1 MPKRW
6 HSFTRDMTRDK
17 VFKNANI
24 ITLEDEFPGA
34 DCMVVRDGTIISFN
48 AAAAS
53 SNAEVIDCAG
63 KTIVPGFVDTH
74 IHLYAF
80 SKRVLGHD
88 LSTLEDHSIEKING
102 FIADI
107 AAGKAPGEWITI
119 FGYDPYNIAEKR
131 LLTRWDIDASSPDN
145 PVRMYHRSGQ
155 GQLCNSKALEMMGI
169 DDETEDPDGG
179 MIDREVP
186 SGEPTGM
193 LYGMDD
199 YISLFVP
206 EEGPGFM
213 EKAAKAAG
221 EQLAANGITCVH
233 DATLRNDFCRVG
245 TLEGWSERKLLPQR
259 VVSAIGIR
267 AFMQERESIE
277 EQLAAH
283 PCVRSVKLILNEIR
297 GRMNISSEELA
308 KDFTELS
315 KAGVSGCIHCVDEEQ
330 QEASIEAI
338 EAAEKACPFS
348 NVQHR
353 IEHASLCTDEMAD
366 RMAQHGIGVSS
377 QPAFLYYSGERYLDT
392 IDSERIKNLYRFGTF
407 ARKGITVAF
416 SSDAPIS
423 PAIPLK
429 GIYSAVTRKT
439 LKGRIVCEEEAV
451 SAEDALRMYTING
464 AKLLG
469 LDDRLGSLS
478 AGKQADFAVLDRDP
492 LAVDPEEI
500 KNIKV
505 EMTVIG
511 GEIIWKR

>member
-1 MPKRW
+1 
-6 HSFTRDMTRDK
+6 
-17 VFKNANI
+17 
-24 ITLEDEFPGA
+24 
-34 DCMVVRDGTIISFN
+34 MVVRDGTIISFN
-48 AAAAS
+48 ATAAS

-88 LSTLEDHSIEKING
+88 LSTLEGHSIEKIND
-102 FIADI
+102 FIAGI
-107 AAGKAPGEWITI
+107 AAGKSPGEWITI

-179 MIDREVP
+179 MIDRAVP

-199 YISLFVP
+199 YISMFVP
-206 EEGPGFM
+206 EEGPGYM
-213 EKAAKAAG
+213 ERAAKAAG
-221 EQLAANGITCVH
+221 KQLAANGITFVH
-233 DATLRNDFCRVG
+233 DATLRNDFSRVA
-245 TLEGWSERKLLPQR
+245 TFEDWAEKKLLPQR
-259 VVSAIGIR
+259 LTSAIGIK
-267 AFMQERESIE
+267 AFMQEREDIE
-277 EQLAAH
+277 ERLAAH
-283 PCVRSVKLILNEIR
+283 PYVRSVKLILNEIR
-297 GRMNISSEELA
+297 GRMNINSEDLA

-315 KAGVSGCIHCVDEEQ
+315 RAGISGCIHCVDEDQ
-330 QEASIEAI
+330 QEAAIEAI
-338 EAAEKACPFS
+338 EAAKKACPDS
-348 NVQHR
+348 IVQHR
-353 IEHASLCTDEMAD
+353 TEHASLCTDEMAD
-366 RMAQHGIGVSS
+366 RMAQLGIGVSS

-392 IDSERIKNLYRFGTF
+392 IDTERLKSLYRFGTF

-423 PAIPLK
+423 PAMPLK

-439 LKGRIVCEEEAV
+439 VKGRSVCEEEAV

-469 LDDRLGSLS
+469 LDDRIGSLS
-478 AGKQADFAVLDRDP
+478 VGKKADFVILDRDL
-492 LAVDPEEI
+492 LAADPEDI
-500 KNIKV
+500 KDINV
-505 EMTVIG
+505 EMTVID
-511 GEIIWKR
+511 GETVWKR